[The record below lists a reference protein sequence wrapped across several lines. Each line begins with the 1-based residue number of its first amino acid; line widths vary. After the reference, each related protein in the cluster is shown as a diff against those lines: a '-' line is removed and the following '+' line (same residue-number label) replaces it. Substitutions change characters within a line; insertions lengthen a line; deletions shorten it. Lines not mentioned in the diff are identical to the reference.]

1 MISKTLHCV
10 IMFLV
15 EIFVNIVPGRSFL
28 IILQSWTLH
37 FVNNWDYFCFK
48 DPSTWSCLCM
58 VIWWSRRSPV
68 LFLLPMPLT
77 TYFIFLQKNPYFN
90 SKHDHDKHDHDHD
103 HVLTRCFFFIPICS
117 PCSLLCPRPWTWWDK
132 DHLDD
137 DEDYDEAIPAPVFEL
152 GEWAPSW
159 QWSSRRSRWRRWWRW
174 YAPLPAPVFEHGQW
188 WQWWLPIS
196 RRWIIGMMI

>member
-15 EIFVNIVPGRSFL
+15 EIFVNIVPDRSFL
-28 IILQSWTLH
+28 IILKSWTLH
-37 FVNNWDYFCFK
+37 FVNNWDYFCLK

-90 SKHDHDKHDHDHD
+90 SKSTMMINMTMT
-103 HVLTRCFFFIPICS
+103 LTRCFFFIPICS
-117 PCSLLCPRPWTWWDK
+117 PYSPPCPRRWTWWDN
-132 DHLDD
+132 DHLDHD
-137 DEDYDEAIPAPVFEL
+137 LDEDEAKGQLTISYFRCP
-152 GEWAPSW
+152 W
-159 QWSSRRSRWRRWWRW
+159 QTTRGVASAASYTNYSRW
-174 YAPLPAPVFEHGQW
+174 LQHFINHQSF
-188 WQWWLPIS
+188 IDH
-196 RRWIIGMMI
+196 